1 MTGMKNEYN
10 EVSGLYRQTL
20 TKPLP
25 RNLHNLKLNISGRN
39 GNFHNIPY

>member
-20 TKPLP
+20 IGQSINEILTPPEAGQAACLLP
-25 RNLHNLKLNISGRN
+25 S
-39 GNFHNIPY
+39 